1 MLILNSPCTVGSCPS
16 FPKASQYFG
25 GTACSPTAAQ
35 LFLHSLPSTD
45 GSGLELSLEQN
56 HVEIPS
62 SQGCFL
68 GTIWEPGRSQKTL
81 LLSYTQ
87 FIHQFLHCKNSSSPL
102 LLCTIDNIGTS
113 HSYPGSVV
121 LSMSQITTGVLEKNT
136 FIIWMIPSSIL
147 LVQWEKKRIFCV
159 KLLQFNRHACFFV
172 CLPSVFVN
180 TLLNLSS
187 YSYGLIPYLDL
198 KQIPHAPL
206 FALIAKAN
214 FPLSTQVQQKLLR
227 VCCRPSKPVFWV
239 WGTLALFIW
248 QLNEEE
254 PRCSCLCLSAEL
266 ARAEDNRYADA
277 ALWAR
282 HSLWPR
288 LQHRADEVRKVA
300 KKNTYAVLLL
310 TWEGSLL
317 KIKISK
323 IH

>member
-1 MLILNSPCTVGSCPS
+1 MSRLSCLIHVSDHNRCLRKKYIHNLNDSIFHFVSTMGEEEDFLCKTSSVQQTCML
-16 FPKASQYFG
+16 F
-25 GTACSPTAAQ
+25 
-35 LFLHSLPSTD
+35 
-45 GSGLELSLEQN
+45 
-56 HVEIPS
+56 
-62 SQGCFL
+62 
-68 GTIWEPGRSQKTL
+68 
-81 LLSYTQ
+81 
-87 FIHQFLHCKNSSSPL
+87 
-102 LLCTIDNIGTS
+102 
-113 HSYPGSVV
+113 
-121 LSMSQITTGVLEKNT
+121 
-136 FIIWMIPSSIL
+136 
-147 LVQWEKKRIFCV
+147 
-159 KLLQFNRHACFFV
+159 